1 MSGVSPFHDPEV
13 PDAMLARWFAAED
26 RLYPVVMVSPERYES
41 AVRVVGRLAEHL
53 RAECPDIPSLVATD
67 GQAAE
72 LVGRL
77 AGDDPL
83 AEGDVAVDLGLVA
96 GAGFSIRYRELAA
109 NRGA

>member
-13 PDAMLARWFAAED
+13 PEAMLNRWFQAED

-53 RAECPDIPSLVATD
+53 RVACPDIPSLVAAD
-67 GQAAE
+67 GKGVD

-77 AGDDPL
+77 AAEDPA
-83 AEGDVAVDLGLVA
+83 AEGDVDRGLIA

-109 NRGA
+109 NRSR